1 MENKMKDLIKKQDKE
16 LERFLSWSDFGI
28 NIEERQELKKF
39 LDKVRKET
47 AECEKKRIKEKVK
60 DWRRG
65 FSMTCAE
72 SDIYEKAHQQILK
85 ALDNLK

>member
-1 MENKMKDLIKKQDKE
+1 MKNLIKKFNLYGKITEQHAKD
-16 LERFLSWSDFGI
+16 
-28 NIEERQELKKF
+28 IEEILENY
-39 LDKVRKET
+39 DKN
-47 AECEKKRIKEKVK
+47 EKDRIKEKVK

-85 ALDNLK
+85 VLKDI